1 MTPEEIKRTIEFILQ
16 HQASAAVRMDETDR
30 HLQETDKHLR
40 DLSESTSRRIME
52 LADSTNR
59 QILEMADSTNRLI
72 QEYAESTG
80 AQIRGLAASTSQ
92 FQDDVKGFI
101 KVVVPIL
108 EIQSKRLDRLEGLS

>member
-40 DLSESTSRRIME
+40 DLSESTSRR
-52 LADSTNR
+52 
-59 QILEMADSTNRLI
+59 I